1 MKKFKI
7 FFYPI
12 YLLIAIVA
20 LYYSIDILANQ
31 QEYME
36 RVTDFATL
44 RKLPQYLLTVILI
57 ISLMMVFELALENV
71 HLFRMRKKVNHA
83 EEELLKLKAKLFDQ
97 TDTSSKQ
104 KGILESAGKKDE
116 KEKKDSGEQENDYLL
131 DDDPED

>member
-36 RVTDFATL
+36 KVTDFATL
-44 RKLPQYLLTVILI
+44 RKLPQYLLTVVLI
-57 ISLMMVFELALENV
+57 ISLLMLIELLVENV
-71 HLFRMRKKVNHA
+71 HLFRLRKKVSGA
-83 EEELLKLKAKLFDQ
+83 EEELLKLKAKLYDQ
-97 TDTSSKQ
+97 SDSPGKQ
-104 KGILESAGKKDE
+104 NALKESNKGKQEDAD
-116 KEKKDSGEQENDYLL
+116 DQEQEDDYLL
-131 DDDPED
+131 NDEDEKD

>member
-36 RVTDFATL
+36 KVNDFATL
-44 RKLPQYLLTVILI
+44 RKLPQYLLTVVLI
-57 ISLMMVFELALENV
+57 VSLLMLIEVVVENV
-71 HLFRMRKKVNHA
+71 HLFRLRKKVSQA
-83 EEELLKLKAKLFDQ
+83 EEELLKLKAKLYDQ
-97 TDTSSKQ
+97 AGESSPKNA
-104 KGILESAGKKDE
+104 L
-116 KEKKDSGEQENDYLL
+116 KEAKVEEDDDEQENDYLL
-131 DDDPED
+131 DDEEEKD